1 MCCGMGFHPFFL
13 LLVWAL
19 ELMFHLGVLLGAENL
34 QEELGEEKY
43 EVVGGRVCLEHSLCI

>member
-1 MCCGMGFHPFFL
+1 
-13 LLVWAL
+13 
-19 ELMFHLGVLLGAENL
+19 MFHLGVLLGAENL